1 MSVFLASTPAAAG
14 GTGSSV
20 PGHPGGWRRWVAA
33 SACLAL
39 AGAAALQPTTA
50 SAAPGDEAGWIAFV
64 DANGDVTTNSTVPE
78 ALTLTSP
85 TGSGTLKRIADGTEI
100 AGVQVAAS
108 RTDAVTKSAS
118 GTDAAAGTD
127 ASTVF
132 GGVVDLA
139 GQLSLPLGNST
150 TLAFTGLDPD
160 RDYTLVTTANRD
172 RSGHADRQ
180 TTFALQGAAD
190 FTNASSTG
198 TQASADGSAI
208 TFSTGYNT
216 VAGYVARWT
225 GVEPGPD
232 GEIRLASTVA
242 GPADDAF
249 GAAAVMLQ
257 LEPVVADTTPPVI
270 TLTGD
275 DELTIAVG
283 SSFTDPG
290 ATATDNVDGN
300 LTSAIVVGGSVNTA
314 HVGTYHLTY
323 DVTDAAGNHATQR
336 TRTVHVVDAVAPVIT
351 LLGDAEMTVAF
362 GATFTDPGATATD
375 NADGTLT
382 AAIVVT
388 GTVDT
393 SHVGTYHLT
402 YDVTDAAGNHATQRT
417 RTVHVVDAV
426 APVITLLGEAELTV
440 AFGATFTDPGATAV
454 DNADGTLT
462 AAIVVTGTVDTRHV
476 GTYELH
482 YTVSDSSG
490 NRAIQRTRTVHV
502 IDTVPPVITLLG
514 DPVIN
519 LLVGDTFADP
529 GATARDNADGILT
542 AAIVVGGTV
551 TTAAPGTHHLTYDVT
566 DSSGNDAVQVTRTVH
581 VGLATL
587 SSTPVP
593 TIEGN
598 AIVGAD
604 LTAQPGTWEPA
615 PVQLAYQW
623 YRGSDPIAGATKSTY
638 RVVPGDRGFELS
650 VKVTGSKD
658 GFGTESKQSLPT
670 ATVPEYLSF
679 TKTPTPTVS
688 GKAQVGR
695 TLTAKPGTWQ
705 PAPDDPAYQWLRNGV
720 PIPGADARSY
730 EVTATDLGQRL
741 AVEVTASAAGYE
753 PVAKASKPTAKV
765 KAAAL
770 TGTPKPVIKGK
781 ARVGETL
788 TANPK
793 TWGPGTVDLGYR
805 WYRNGKLIA
814 AAPDQATYTVVAAD
828 KGKRITVK
836 VTGSRDGYTSVTKTS
851 ARSKKVA
858 AGVLIAPPVPEVVG
872 DPMVGA
878 VLQVDTGMWGPVPVD
893 VAIRWLRSGK
903 SIKGATEATYTL
915 TAADLGKRISV
926 QLTATKPGYKTRT
939 QTTGKTAAVIAAK

>member
-1 MSVFLASTPAAAG
+1 
-14 GTGSSV
+14 
-20 PGHPGGWRRWVAA
+20 
-33 SACLAL
+33 
-39 AGAAALQPTTA
+39 
-50 SAAPGDEAGWIAFV
+50 V

-314 HVGTYHLTY
+314 
-323 DVTDAAGNHATQR
+323 
-336 TRTVHVVDAVAPVIT
+336 
-351 LLGDAEMTVAF
+351 
-362 GATFTDPGATATD
+362 
-375 NADGTLT
+375 
-382 AAIVVT
+382 
-388 GTVDT
+388 
-393 SHVGTYHLT
+393 HVGTYHLT

>member
-323 DVTDAAGNHATQR
+323 DVTDAAGNHATQA
-336 TRTVHVVDAVAPVIT
+336 TRTVHV
-351 LLGDAEMTVAF
+351 G
-362 GATFTDPGATATD
+362 
-375 NADGTLT
+375 
-382 AAIVVT
+382 
-388 GTVDT
+388 
-393 SHVGTYHLT
+393 
-402 YDVTDAAGNHATQRT
+402 
-417 RTVHVVDAV
+417 DAV

>member
-314 HVGTYHLTY
+314 
-323 DVTDAAGNHATQR
+323 
-336 TRTVHVVDAVAPVIT
+336 
-351 LLGDAEMTVAF
+351 
-362 GATFTDPGATATD
+362 
-375 NADGTLT
+375 
-382 AAIVVT
+382 
-388 GTVDT
+388 
-393 SHVGTYHLT
+393 HVGTYHLT